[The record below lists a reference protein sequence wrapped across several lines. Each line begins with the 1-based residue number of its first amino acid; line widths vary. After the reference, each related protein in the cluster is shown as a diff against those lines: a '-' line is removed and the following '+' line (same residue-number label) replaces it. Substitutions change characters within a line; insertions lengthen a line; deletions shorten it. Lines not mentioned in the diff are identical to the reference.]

1 MPIDKFTKKSMEAI
15 KNMEKIA
22 MNNGNSEFRE
32 VSVDQADSYRDG
44 CLLALRGTYDFLVLD
59 MALPAHT
66 LFEGKNEIITRDEY
80 IEKDDL
86 YIELEHEIFDVYDS
100 YLRGTNIR
108 LSDAQGIK
116 ITEKLN
122 EYLMEVWQ
130 AKGKADL
137 NYVNDIINDIML
149 NG

>member
-1 MPIDKFTKKSMEAI
+1 
-15 KNMEKIA
+15 
-22 MNNGNSEFRE
+22 
-32 VSVDQADSYRDG
+32 
-44 CLLALRGTYDFLVLD
+44 
-59 MALPAHT
+59 
-66 LFEGKNEIITRDEY
+66 
-80 IEKDDL
+80 L